1 MGVGMDN
8 SACMEALMEAGGEQ
22 RDGQMDRLTARGL
35 WGALG
40 GLRAPPGTYTE
51 VIPSGSDL
59 PPLLHAAPAVPTGQ
73 EKRDRVSGGGGGE
86 GGRGGLG
93 GGGEGGTTAAMG
105 RAAAAPPAEP
115 PPPACPQSQRQ
126 A

>member
-1 MGVGMDN
+1 
-8 SACMEALMEAGGEQ
+8 
-22 RDGQMDRLTARGL
+22 MDRLTAGGL

-73 EKRDRVSGGGGGE
+73 EKRDRVSRGGGGGRRV
-86 GGRGGLG
+86 GVLG
-93 GGGEGGTTAAMG
+93 GEGGEGGTTAAMG